1 MKPTWQHD
9 IDAFVTYL
17 VAEAGLSENTV
28 AAYHR
33 DLHDFANFLRGTGTD
48 SFREAR
54 RQNVIDYL
62 GQLRK
67 SGLKRST
74 VARKLTSVRQIYKF
88 LLREE
93 LTDTDPTANVDGPQ
107 QSKRLPE
114 VLSEQECMRLL
125 QTPDTATPAG
135 LRDAAMLTLL
145 YATGLR
151 VSELVG
157 LDIHALNTEEQL
169 IRVKG
174 KGGKERLVPVAPVA
188 LEIVQQYMTTAR
200 AEFNKHANAA
210 AIFLSSRGRP
220 FSRVGF
226 YMIMKRY
233 VAEAG
238 LPRSTSPHTLR
249 HSFATHLL
257 HGGAD
262 LRAIQ
267 EMLGHSSLSVT
278 ETYTHVS
285 DPHKKKVYDASHPRA
300 RAGRRSASDD
310 EGLQ

>member
-1 MKPTWQHD
+1 MKPTSQQD
-9 IDAFVTYL
+9 IEAFVTYL
-17 VAEAGLSENTV
+17 VADAGLSGNTV

-33 DLHDFANFLRGTGTD
+33 DLRDFGNFLRGAGTD
-48 SFREAR
+48 SYREAT

-67 SGLKRST
+67 LGLKRST
-74 VARKLTSVRQIYKF
+74 VARKLASIRQIYKF
-88 LLREE
+88 LLRED
-93 LTDTDPTANVDGPQ
+93 LTDTDPTANVDSPQ

-114 VLSEQECMRLL
+114 VLSEEQCMRLL
-125 QTPDTATPAG
+125 QTPDVSTPAG

-151 VSELVG
+151 VSELVN
-157 LDIHALNTEEQL
+157 LDIHALNIEEQL

-188 LEIVQQYMTTAR
+188 LEIVQRYMTTAR
-200 AEFNKHANAA
+200 AEFDKHANAS
-210 AIFLSSRGRP
+210 AIFLSRLGRP
-220 FSRVGF
+220 FSRVWF
-226 YMIMKRY
+226 FKILKRY
-233 VAEAG
+233 AAQAG
-238 LPRSTSPHTLR
+238 LPQSTSPHTLR

-300 RAGRRSASDD
+300 RGASKSASDG
-310 EGLQ
+310 EES

>member
-1 MKPTWQHD
+1 MKPTSQQD
-9 IDAFVTYL
+9 IEAFVTYL
-17 VAEAGLSENTV
+17 VAEAGLSGNTV

-33 DLHDFANFLRGTGTD
+33 DLSDFGNFLRGAGTD
-48 SFREAR
+48 SYREAT

-67 SGLKRST
+67 MGLKRST
-74 VARKLTSVRQIYKF
+74 VARKLASIRQIYKF
-88 LLREE
+88 LLRED

-107 QSKRLPE
+107 LSKRLPE
-114 VLSEQECMRLL
+114 VLSEEQCMRLL
-125 QTPDTATPAG
+125 QTPDVSTPEG

-151 VSELVG
+151 VSELVN
-157 LDIHALNTEEQL
+157 LDIHALNIEEQL

-188 LEIVQQYMTTAR
+188 LEIVQRYMTTAR
-200 AEFNKHANAA
+200 AEFDKHADAS
-210 AIFLSSRGRP
+210 AIFLSSRGRA
-220 FSRVGF
+220 FSRVWF
-226 YMIMKRY
+226 FKILKRY
-233 VAEAG
+233 AAEAG
-238 LPRSTSPHTLR
+238 LPQSTSPHTLR

-262 LRAIQ
+262 LRVIQ

-278 ETYTHVS
+278 ETYTRVS
-285 DPHKKKVYDASHPRA
+285 DPDQKKAYDAAHPRA
-300 RAGRRSASDD
+300 RAGRKSASDD
-310 EGLQ
+310 EES